1 MEKWRRLNEIH
12 KEGWALSLVFEFK
25 SHSKCSLTQ
34 ICKILKKIERTINI
48 AVVILRQLHL
58 ENKLQQVTMNHQ
70 LFCKAGRRWVA
81 YQIVKYKTLT
91 RH

>member
-1 MEKWRRLNEIH
+1 M
-12 KEGWALSLVFEFK
+12 LSD
-25 SHSKCSLTQ
+25 SNG
-34 ICKILKKIERTINI
+34 KILKKIERTINI

-70 LFCKAGRRWVA
+70 LFCKADRRWVA

>member
-12 KEGWALSLVFEFK
+12 KEGWALSLVLNL
-25 SHSKCSLTQ
+25 SQKCFLTQ
-34 ICKILKKIERTINI
+34 ICKILKKIKRTINI

>member
-58 ENKLQQVTMNHQ
+58 ENKLQQLTMNDQ
-70 LFCKAGRRWVA
+70 LFLKLVA
-81 YQIVKYKTLT
+81 DGSLIK
-91 RH
+91 